1 MTTSTRTAAESAA
14 VFSATF
20 AAADLATLN
29 TNLANVTTSEVLP
42 ALPALAPVL
51 AWTTKA
57 GKEKAAFT
65 ATGARFAP
73 QANQTSAARQS
84 DLTSWKN
91 GRFEGLVKDAKAILS
106 NRQILTIADTI
117 NLCAR
122 SKVDALA
129 LFRAIVGEFPAPGM
143 DKAPKGVK
151 AAMLATLQAVID
163 IEEEL
168 ASLKALKITEQKELT
183 N

>member
-1 MTTSTRTAAESAA
+1 
-14 VFSATF
+14 
-20 AAADLATLN
+20 
-29 TNLANVTTSEVLP
+29 
-42 ALPALAPVL
+42 L
-51 AWTTKA
+51 AWVTKA

-73 QANQTSAARQS
+73 QVAQTNAARQS
-84 DLTSWKN
+84 DLTSWRN

>member
-1 MTTSTRTAAESAA
+1 
-14 VFSATF
+14 
-20 AAADLATLN
+20 
-29 TNLANVTTSEVLP
+29 
-42 ALPALAPVL
+42 L
-51 AWTTKA
+51 AWVTKA

-73 QANQTSAARQS
+73 QVAQTNAARQS
-84 DLTSWKN
+84 DLTSWRN

-129 LFRAIVGEFPAPGM
+129 LFRAIVGEFPAPCM

-151 AAMLATLQAVID
+151 AAMLDTLRAVID
-163 IEEEL
+163 IEEEA
-168 ASLKALKITEQKELT
+168 ASAKALKVEQQKELA
-183 N
+183 